1 MLVTPV
7 GPKPVE
13 CLNEGDETLLRLFL
27 GTAAILIVIALS
39 GCGEATDSTSSLEKG
54 EAFFTSGEYSG
65 ALIELKNSV

>member
-39 GCGEATDSTSSLEKG
+39 GCGEATDSTSSLEK
-54 EAFFTSGEYSG
+54 AKLFSQVANT
-65 ALIELKNSV
+65 AAP